1 VRTPAPRAVL
11 VSAVG
16 SGRGKTRW
24 VEALAAECVRRGLR
38 VAVVKHHPHGRREEP
53 GREKDT
59 DRARRAGAAV
69 QVLAEPGALTLF
81 VPQRGARALWRRTLS
96 LLAAEGA
103 ADVVLGE
110 GFRAVAGAV
119 RVWVG
124 EGTPPPGDRTVVRV
138 TGDEADDPARVRAV
152 CDAVLAAAEPS

>member
-1 VRTPAPRAVL
+1 M
-11 VSAVG
+11 
-16 SGRGKTRW
+16 
-24 VEALAAECVRRGLR
+24 AECVRRGLR
-38 VAVVKHHPHGRREEP
+38 VAVVKHHPHGRREEL

-59 DRARRAGAAV
+59 GRARRAGAGV
-69 QVLAEPGALTLF
+69 GVLAEPGALTLF
-81 VPQRGARALWRRTLS
+81 VHERAAEALWHRALS

-124 EGTPPPGDRTVVRV
+124 EGAPPPGDRIVVRV
-138 TGDEADDPARVRAV
+138 TGEEAADPARVREV
-152 CDAVLAAAEPS
+152 CDAVLAAADPS